1 MPDSKT
7 NTAAVVNH
15 KVETVRLMKQPIEL
29 YKILKFEGLVG
40 SGGEA
45 KAAIAGGVV
54 ILNKVVETQKR
65 KKIFS
70 GDIIEFNG
78 AHYLM
83 HYEESVSPRE
93 SGNNTADENRTDV
106 PSSTKP
112 MPKSK
117 AKTRQKKSTPKKI
130 VRKKIEI
137 KS

>member
-1 MPDSKT
+1 MPDLKT
-7 NTAAVVNH
+7 NTAPDVND
-15 KVETVRLMKQPIEL
+15 KMETIRLMRQPIDL
-29 YKILKFEGLVG
+29 YKILKFEGLVS

-45 KAAIAGGVV
+45 KAVIAGGLV
-54 ILNKVVETQKR
+54 ILNNVVETQKR

-83 HYEESVSPRE
+83 HYVESASPRE

-117 AKTRQKKSTPKKI
+117 AKTRQKKSAPKKT
-130 VRKKIEI
+130 VRKKL
-137 KS
+137 K

>member
-1 MPDSKT
+1 M
-7 NTAAVVNH
+7 
-15 KVETVRLMKQPIEL
+15 
-29 YKILKFEGLVG
+29 
-40 SGGEA
+40 
-45 KAAIAGGVV
+45 

-83 HYEESVSPRE
+83 HYEESVSPRD
-93 SGNNTADENRTDV
+93 SGKNTADENRTDV

-117 AKTRQKKSTPKKI
+117 AKTRQKKSTPKKT